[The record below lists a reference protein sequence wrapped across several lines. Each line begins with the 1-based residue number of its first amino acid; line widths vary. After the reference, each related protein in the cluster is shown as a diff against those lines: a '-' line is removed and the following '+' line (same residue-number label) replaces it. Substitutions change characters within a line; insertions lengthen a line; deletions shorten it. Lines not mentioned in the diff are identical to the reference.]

1 MDPEQPAYV
10 GVEWVQLAQDMVQS
24 RATVNTLIKLLV
36 P

>member
-10 GVEWVQLAQDMVQS
+10 GVQWVQLAADMVQS
-24 RATVNTLIKLLV
+24 RATVNTLINLLV